1 MIARL
6 CGRFL
11 LKCPYKGLWVF
22 YAMTI
27 LCETVWAAELVIDWK
42 RKEMLPARS

>member
-11 LKCPYKGLWVF
+11 LKCPYKVSRVF